1 MGVNFTFMC
10 DFDMLTQHFL
20 SINSVSVKN
29 INFLVNWS
37 FGCSKFTIL
46 IVKFSYLI
54 HVGHKCN
61 SQTLSPLFMKEP
73 VIRQIVWKYRRLI
86 TKLFITDS
94 FKTRAFFSP
103 SSHSSYLYIVRGATT
118 TAACVNQHILI
129 QKKMPKQK
137 LIQKGV

>member
-54 HVGHKCN
+54 HVGQRCN

-86 TKLFITDS
+86 TKLFLTDS
-94 FKTRAFFSP
+94 LKTRAFFSP

-118 TAACVNQHILI
+118 TGTCVNQHILI